1 DIHRYVAASD
11 IVVTKP
17 GALSTYEALAC
28 KAPVVLTSLGCLM
41 PQEAGLFTAAQRYDF
56 GFVARTFDE
65 LETIIR
71 KGPAEWNRKRESI
84 PHFYDPHADT
94 LIERIQPQ
102 NARPKD
108 VTDR

>member
-1 DIHRYVAASD
+1 
-11 IVVTKP
+11 
-17 GALSTYEALAC
+17 
-28 KAPVVLTSLGCLM
+28 M
-41 PQEAGLFTAAQRYDF
+41 PQESGLFTAAQHYDF

-84 PHFYDPHADT
+84 PHFYDPHADE

-102 NARPKD
+102 NVRS
-108 VTDR
+108 